1 MKHLK
6 NIEDYMSNI
15 NEGVNYNNASN
26 ADLWKVGRY
35 QVRTQASSL
44 DREEVTAAGEN
55 FLKAVKP
62 FALSGNGRKDVDG
75 LIKFCVDACKK
86 HGVDL
91 DGNNTV
97 IDNHNYDNEI
107 FIPVL
112 GVGEGELSLRSSCS
126 YRYLSQINALKGTVS
141 LSAFFYSDTLGS
153 KTEYSMDLANPASI
167 TKACQDFNKWRNEE
181 YK

>member
-6 NIEDYMSNI
+6 HIEEYMSNI
-15 NEGVNYNNASN
+15 NEGVNYNETSDAN
-26 ADLWKVGRY
+26 LTKVGRY
-35 QVRTQASSL
+35 QTRSTDAAEVEQAGK
-44 DREEVTAAGEN
+44 D
-55 FLKAVKP
+55 FLANVKP
-62 FALSGNGRKDVDG
+62 FPLTGVGKDDVDA
-75 LIKFCVDACKK
+75 LIKFCVDVCKK

-91 DGNNTV
+91 DGKNTV
-97 IDNHNYDNEI
+97 ISSDDYDNEI

-112 GVGEGELSLRSSCS
+112 GKGEGELSLRSSCS
-126 YRYLSQINALKGTVS
+126 YMYLSGLEGMRGTVN

-153 KTEYSMDLANPASI
+153 KTEYSMDLANPSSI